1 MKEPL
6 PSSTRIAIV
15 GAGFAGAATAWA
27 LGRLG
32 LGPGVILEQEIGY
45 GMHASGKNA
54 ALLRLAEADPIV
66 LPLSLLSFDRI
77 RRFSREAEEPL
88 FQETGGLTLA
98 GSDAAARLEH
108 EHRALRDA
116 GLMTFLLSSAEARER
131 FPLLAGVDF
140 AAALWCPSEGVV
152 DIHALLTRF
161 VHDARETGFRLF
173 TECAAEALVTEAG
186 RVAGVRTNRGEIR
199 AELVVDASGA
209 WAGRLGRATTP
220 LPLRPLRRHL
230 FVSGAPYG
238 DLTDLPFAWHEDA
251 AFYFRPEGDGLLFSP
266 CDETPAAP
274 GEAVTDPAA
283 AELLAEKLTRH
294 APGFADLPLK
304 RSWACL
310 RTFAPDRKPVIGPD
324 PDRPGLFHVS
334 GLGGFGMTTS
344 AAVGELAAA
353 LITGNRADW
362 IDLSMVLPRRLT
374 EES

>member
-1 MKEPL
+1 MRDAL
-6 PSSTRIAIV
+6 PPSTQVVIV

-32 LGPGVILEQEIGY
+32 LGPGVILEQKVGY

-54 ALLRLAEADPIV
+54 ALLRLAEADPII

-77 RRFSREAEEPL
+77 RGFDRGAEEPL

-98 GSDAAARLEH
+98 DRGTAAKLEH
-108 EHRALRDA
+108 EHLALRDA
-116 GLMTFLLSSAEARER
+116 GLMTFLLTAAETRER
-131 FPLLAGVDF
+131 FPLLKGVDF
-140 AAALWCPSEGVV
+140 ESALWCPSEGVV
-152 DIHALLTRF
+152 DIHALLTRY
-161 VHDARETGFRLF
+161 VYGARDTGFRLF
-173 TECAAEALVTEAG
+173 TECSAEELLTEGG
-186 RVAGVRTNRGEIR
+186 RVRGVRTSRGEIR
-199 AELVVDASGA
+199 ADLVIDASGA
-209 WAGRLGRATTP
+209 WAGRLGRASAP

-230 FVSGAPYG
+230 FVSGAPEG
-238 DLTDLPFAWHEDA
+238 DVADLPFAWHDDA
-251 AFYFRPEGDGLLFSP
+251 AFYFRAEGEGLLFSP

-274 GEAVTDPAA
+274 GPATTDPAA

-353 LITGNRADW
+353 LIAGKRADW
-362 IDLSMVLPRRLT
+362 IDLSMVLPKRLLT
-374 EES
+374 

>member
-1 MKEPL
+1 MKDML
-6 PSSTRIAIV
+6 PASARVVIV

-32 LGPGVILEQEIGY
+32 VAGVMLEQEIGY
-45 GMHASGKNA
+45 GMHASGRNA
-54 ALLRLAEADPIV
+54 ALLRLAEADPII
-66 LPLSLLSFDRI
+66 LPLALLSADRI
-77 RRFSREAEEPL
+77 RRFSREAESPL
-88 FQETGGLTLA
+88 FEETGGLTLA
-98 GSDAAARLEH
+98 DAVSVAKLKH

-116 GLMTFLLSSAEARER
+116 GLMTFLLSAHEARER
-131 FPLLAGVDF
+131 MPLLSRIDF
-140 AAALWCPSEGVV
+140 EAALWCSSEGVV

-161 VHDARETGFRLF
+161 VQDARASGFRLF
-173 TECAAEALVTEAG
+173 TECTAEDLLIEAG
-186 RVAGVRTNRGEIR
+186 RVTGVRTSRGEIR
-199 AELVVDASGA
+199 ADLVVDASGA
-209 WAGRLGRATTP
+209 WAGRLGRTSAP

-230 FVSGAPYG
+230 FVSGAPDG
-238 DLTDLPFAWHEDA
+238 DVADLPFAWHDDA

-266 CDETPAAP
+266 CDETQVPP
-274 GEAVTDPAA
+274 GEATTDPAA
-283 AELLAEKLTRH
+283 AELLAEKLSRH

-324 PDRPGLFHVS
+324 PDLPGLFHVS

-362 IDLSMVLPRRLT
+362 IDLSMVLPKRLAD
-374 EES
+374 

>member
-1 MKEPL
+1 MKETL
-6 PSSTRIAIV
+6 PSSTQVAIV

-54 ALLRLAEADPIV
+54 ALLRLAEADPII
-66 LPLSLLSFDRI
+66 LPLALLSLDRI
-77 RRFSREAEEPL
+77 RGFSREAEEPL
-88 FQETGGLTLA
+88 FQDTGGLTLA
-98 GSDAAARLEH
+98 GRGAAAKLEH
-108 EHRALRDA
+108 EHHALRDA
-116 GLMTFLLSSAEARER
+116 GLMTFLLSAVEARER
-131 FPLLAGVDF
+131 FPLLEQVDF
-140 AAALWCPSEGVV
+140 ESALWCPSEGVV

-161 VHDARETGFRLF
+161 ILGARDRGFRLF
-173 TECAAEALVTEAG
+173 TACAAEELLIEAG
-186 RVAGVRTNRGEIR
+186 RVAGVRTSLGEIR
-199 AELVVDASGA
+199 AELVIDASGA
-209 WAGRLGRATTP
+209 WAGRLGRAAAP

-230 FVSGAPYG
+230 FVSGAPEG
-238 DLTDLPFAWHEDA
+238 DIADLPFAWHEDA
-251 AFYFRPEGDGLLFSP
+251 GFYFRPEGDGLLLSP

-274 GEAVTDPAA
+274 GEAITDPAA

-324 PDRPGLFHVS
+324 PHLAGLFHVS

-353 LITGNRADW
+353 LIAGKRADW
-362 IDLSMVLPRRLT
+362 IDLSMVLPTRFGR
-374 EES
+374 